1 MESQFNKVTTANAL
15 LRYQVAT
22 FALNYTLSRLLCA
35 DNSHNVGS
43 DSKEQSLGNLVEVQ
57 LFEEG
62 DALVDRAPI
71 DLLVACFQSELTE
84 ANSKIDK
91 LKLQLTRATREVGH
105 LARALVIGGDAALGG
120 PGRAGGVR
128 ATGSLSD

>member
-1 MESQFNKVTTANAL
+1 MTHIHAMESQFNKVTTANAL

-62 DALVDRAPI
+62 MRWSI
-71 DLLVACFQSELTE
+71 ELR
-84 ANSKIDK
+84 
-91 LKLQLTRATREVGH
+91 LTSWW
-105 LARALVIGGDAALGG
+105 LAFS
-120 PGRAGGVR
+120 PN
-128 ATGSLSD
+128 